1 MKLVELIIDI
11 LEKSEIP
18 LTQGEILSI
27 AEKHEKYYECEEL
40 QKVQVPLSAVARCLT
55 KYSSGSNPVFG
66 IQNEGKAKKSKKH
79 FFLKSK
85 NIPEATTIK
94 IPHMNRR
101 LINFFLSINKIKPPL
116 YLKFNVIGIV
126 DDLKG

>member
-85 NIPEATTIK
+85 NIPEATV
-94 IPHMNRR
+94 IPESSLH
-101 LINFFLSINKIKPPL
+101 P
-116 YLKFNVIGIV
+116 YLVKFAKERFGV
-126 DDLKG
+126 

>member
-27 AEKHEKYYECEEL
+27 AEKHEKYSECVEL

-85 NIPEATTIK
+85 NIPEATIILQNYK
-94 IPHMNRR
+94 CSKSSKEKRQDWKMDK
-101 LINFFLSINKIKPPL
+101 S
-116 YLKFNVIGIV
+116 
-126 DDLKG
+126 

>member
-55 KYSSGSNPVFG
+55 KY
-66 IQNEGKAKKSKKH
+66 
-79 FFLKSK
+79 
-85 NIPEATTIK
+85 
-94 IPHMNRR
+94 
-101 LINFFLSINKIKPPL
+101 
-116 YLKFNVIGIV
+116 
-126 DDLKG
+126 

>member
-79 FFLKSK
+79 LLISLELMGYGVHSLPALVRKWKEKS
-85 NIPEATTIK
+85 
-94 IPHMNRR
+94 
-101 LINFFLSINKIKPPL
+101 
-116 YLKFNVIGIV
+116 
-126 DDLKG
+126 